1 MKADQIIRNAKIFTS
16 DKDNLLATSL
26 VVKDGKFVYVGDE
39 AGLSDYE
46 GEVTDLE
53 GKFIMPGIIDS
64 HVHVTMPVGF
74 EYAEMGE
81 RMFCNSKQE
90 LMDAMTD
97 YIKNNPGKERY
108 RFVVEKKDLH
118 GDEITKEDLDAIC
131 PDCELQIQEGEGH
144 SIWVNSKILERHGI
158 TDDTPDP
165 VPGLSYYERKDGHI
179 TGNIIEGSAE
189 VPIIL
194 DESMELTDE
203 QIDVMLLG
211 WNKFCEEYGVNA
223 VFDAGIPGHS
233 AFHEKVYKRLKE
245 LDLQGKI
252 SVYVDGCYVIA
263 AKWEAEEGLKELKRF
278 RREYNTEHLKV
289 HTLKLF
295 MDGTQKIHTAAMV
308 TPYADTGTTG
318 STAVTAEEL
327 AEILV
332 ALNDDDLD
340 IHLHTVGEMASRVV
354 LDGVELARKELGDN
368 FHVRVTCAHLEVQ
381 CDEDLDRFAKLG
393 VIANYTPWWHAGD
406 DLEPISQL
414 LGEERARK
422 GFRCKTVW
430 DTGALVTWSSDN
442 IVYYDFI
449 PWNPLLGMEIGMTRK
464 ATEKTMLPDFMWR
477 DSVFPPEDE
486 RMNIEEMILGY
497 TINGA
502 IQLGIEKSKG
512 SIEAGKDADFLVF
525 DGDMLTADPE
535 GLSYWKPSEVYFC
548 GKKVK

>member
-1 MKADQIIRNAKIFTS
+1 MKVDQIIKNAKIFTS
-16 DKDNLLATSL
+16 DKENLHASAIA
-26 VVKDGKFVYVGDE
+26 VKDGRFVYVGDE
-39 AGLSDYE
+39 AGLKDYE
-46 GEVTDLE
+46 GEVTDLG

-81 RMFCNSKQE
+81 RMFCSGKQE
-90 LMDAMTD
+90 LMDSMAD
-97 YIKNNPGKERY
+97 YIKSNPGKERY
-108 RFVVEKKDLH
+108 RFVIEKKDLH
-118 GDEITKEDLDAIC
+118 GDEITKEDLDAVC

-211 WNKFCEEYGVNA
+211 WNNFCEEYGINA

-278 RREYNTEHLKV
+278 RREYNTDHLKV

-332 ALNDDDLD
+332 ALNDENLD

-354 LDGVELARKELGDN
+354 LDGVELAR
-368 FHVRVTCAHLEVQ
+368 
-381 CDEDLDRFAKLG
+381 
-393 VIANYTPWWHAGD
+393 
-406 DLEPISQL
+406 
-414 LGEERARK
+414 
-422 GFRCKTVW
+422 
-430 DTGALVTWSSDN
+430 
-442 IVYYDFI
+442 
-449 PWNPLLGMEIGMTRK
+449 
-464 ATEKTMLPDFMWR
+464 
-477 DSVFPPEDE
+477 
-486 RMNIEEMILGY
+486 
-497 TINGA
+497 
-502 IQLGIEKSKG
+502 
-512 SIEAGKDADFLVF
+512 
-525 DGDMLTADPE
+525 
-535 GLSYWKPSEVYFC
+535 
-548 GKKVK
+548 